1 VTVDSERGGARGW
14 SVWLLAVAFVVYLF
28 SFQTGYAIVNPSVQ
42 KDVQL
47 SVAQV
52 GTIAAVYT
60 WVLAAC
66 QFFSGSL
73 LDRLGARKVLPVC
86 IALVTLGIFVFANAQ
101 SFGVLLLSQLII
113 ALGACAGFV
122 GAGYVGGQ
130 WFGMAKFSL
139 MFGLVQF
146 AASLFSAFGQNLLGL
161 LLAYQPWRTVFNEI
175 GVLGIGLF
183 VLGALFIRDAQPP
196 PARPGEGIGSFLG
209 SLGRNLMAVA
219 RIRHVWIAAAF
230 GAMCFGSMLSLG
242 VVWGPKLMMARGLEP
257 STATWTASLLWLGL
271 AAGCFAIPAWSD
283 RLRRRKLPM
292 VLGTLGQLLAIVLIL
307 YAPSMG
313 APVAMAACFLFG
325 FANAVHMLAFSTA
338 ADVVAP
344 DQIGTAAAI
353 VNGTMFI
360 MGGILI
366 SRPGVRVGAWL
377 EAHDGQADYL
387 ALAQFASLPLL
398 LALAAALV
406 LALSI
411 RETYPRDDGSGP
423 RTITLKEAT

>member
-1 VTVDSERGGARGW
+1 MTGSAARGGAQAWG
-14 SVWLLAVAFVVYLF
+14 VWLIAVAFVVYLF

-47 SVAQV
+47 SVAEV
-52 GTIAAVYT
+52 GTIAALYT

-86 IALVTLGIFVFANAQ
+86 IALVTLGILMFANAE
-101 SFGVLLLSQLII
+101 SFAMLLLSQVVI

-130 WFGMAKFSL
+130 WFGMAKFSF

-161 LLAYQPWRTVFNEI
+161 ALQHQPWRTVFNEI
-175 GVLGIGLF
+175 GIFGIALF
-183 VLGALFIRDAQPP
+183 VLGVLFIRDPAPP
-196 PARPGEGIGSFLG
+196 PARPGEGVGAFFRALGG
-209 SLGRNLMAVA
+209 SLAAVA
-219 RIRHVWIAAAF
+219 RIRHVWVAAVF

-242 VVWGPKLMMARGLEP
+242 VVWAPKLMMARGLEA

-271 AAGCFAIPAWSD
+271 AAGCFVIPAWSD
-283 RLRRRKLPM
+283 AHRSRKLPIII
-292 VLGTLGQLLAIVLIL
+292 GTVAQLAAIVAIL

-313 APVAMAACFLFG
+313 TPLAMALCFLFG

-344 DQIGTAAAI
+344 EQIGTSAAI

-360 MGGILI
+360 VGGILI
-366 SRPGVRVGAWL
+366 TRPGMRIGTWL
-377 EAHDGQADYL
+377 AAHDGPADYL
-387 ALAQFASLPLL
+387 ALARFASLPLL
-398 LALAAALV
+398 LALAIALV
-406 LALSI
+406 LALVLK
-411 RETYPRDDGSGP
+411 ETYPGRGEPAPEPS
-423 RTITLKEAT
+423 R